1 MKILRL
7 IDWQIRKGICYVL
20 DKVIW
25 SLCKIADFI
34 DPEEF
39 VIEVEDLED

>member
-7 IDWQIRKGICYVL
+7 IDWQVRKGICYVI
-20 DKVIW
+20 DKLIW
-25 SLCKIADFI
+25 CLCKLADAI

-39 VIEVEDLED
+39 VIEVDDLED